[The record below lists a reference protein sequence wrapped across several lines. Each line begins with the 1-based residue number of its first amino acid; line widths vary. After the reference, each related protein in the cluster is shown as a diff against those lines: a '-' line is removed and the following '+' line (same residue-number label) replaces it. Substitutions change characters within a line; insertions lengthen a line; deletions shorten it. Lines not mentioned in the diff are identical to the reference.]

1 MIRWSNENLTN
12 SVVTLFN
19 SDKYPRAIKF
29 QPGTKEKKLEPCTS
43 CKRPGYRY
51 YDNRSRGGTVVYYMH
66 YNEPPMGV
74 RESNKRLYFL
84 YRRCTSRNRIAV
96 VPPIAT

>member
-1 MIRWSNENLTN
+1 MIRGSNENLTN

-29 QPGTKEKKLEPCTS
+29 HPGTKEKKLEPCTS

-51 YDNRSRGGTVVYYMH
+51 CDNHSRGGTVVYYMH

-84 YRRCTSRNRIAV
+84 YRRCTSRNAV

>member
-1 MIRWSNENLTN
+1 MIRGSSENLAN

-29 QPGTKEKKLEPCTS
+29 HPEKKLEPCTS

-51 YDNRSRGGTVVYYMH
+51 YDNRSRGGNVVYYMH

-84 YRRCTSRNRIAV
+84 YRRCTSRNVV